1 MGASSLCV
9 GPRGVFCAI
18 WFARQKTKAN
28 MAQNHF
34 WCNHMRVS
42 GAGCGAWAW
51 GGGKIISQFAG
62 AWTKLRK
69 SREEPMPN
77 ISKEAE
83 LQTVI
88 TTFEMTP
95 GTCQDLLDALTDAY
109 DQFISKQPGFI
120 AAGLHVNDAQTRI
133 ANYSQWRRREDFQAM
148 LRSEEMRERNR
159 KINQLCRSFEPVMY
173 DVLQAYD

>member
-1 MGASSLCV
+1 
-9 GPRGVFCAI
+9 
-18 WFARQKTKAN
+18 
-28 MAQNHF
+28 
-34 WCNHMRVS
+34 
-42 GAGCGAWAW
+42 
-51 GGGKIISQFAG
+51 
-62 AWTKLRK
+62 
-69 SREEPMPN
+69 MPK

-159 KINQLCRSFEPVMY
+159 RINQLCRSFEPVMY
-173 DVLQAYD
+173 DVMQSYD